1 MSNDHTAARGL
12 ARETLAG
19 AGETPPTRRGAPT
32 ARRGRGD
39 RQVWLYVIPVSAVFL
54 FVFVGP
60 LIYTAWTALH
70 ETTYYQI
77 GEFSGLNSFVKL
89 FSDPDLRKSIGTT
102 LVFSLGALVIALPA
116 GLLSAIVLN
125 DISRFKRTVRS
136 LFLLTW
142 LMSQATAGTIWV
154 WFLNPNFGPA
164 TAITTSLG
172 FGPTDVFTTPATA
185 LLAVTLITAWW
196 SYPQA
201 MLLFL
206 GALQTVPEELRES
219 LRVDGGGIWHGFVHI
234 TLPYLRNT
242 IVSVVVVLLMLYV
255 QMVTIILVTTRGGP
269 LAATETLSM
278 RVFNQTFNEFDL
290 SGASATAILLFA
302 VNIVLTLVAIRFRR
316 KETL

>member
-1 MSNDHTAARGL
+1 M
-12 ARETLAG
+12 
-19 AGETPPTRRGAPT
+19 
-32 ARRGRGD
+32 
-39 RQVWLYVIPVSAVFL
+39 VWLYVVPVTAVFL

-77 GEFSGLNSFVKL
+77 GKFSGLNSFVRL
-89 FSDPDLRKSIGTT
+89 FSDSDLPSRIGTT

-125 DISRFKRTVRS
+125 NLHRFKRSVRS
-136 LFLLTW
+136 LFLLPW
-142 LMSQATAGTIWV
+142 LMSQATAGTIWL
-154 WFLNPNFGPA
+154 WFLNPNYGPA
-164 TAITTSLG
+164 SAITKSLG
-172 FGPTDVFTTPATA
+172 FGPTDVFSSPTSA
-185 LLAVTLITAWW
+185 LVAVTLMTAWW

-206 GALQTVPEELRES
+206 GALQTIPEELRES
-219 LRVDGGGIWHGFVHI
+219 LKVDGGGAWHGFVNI

-269 LAATETLSM
+269 IGSTETLSM
-278 RVFNQTFNEFDL
+278 RVYNQMFDKFDL
-290 SGASATAILLFA
+290 SGASATALLLFA

-316 KETL
+316 KESL

>member
-1 MSNDHTAARGL
+1 MSTKSPIRSP
-12 ARETLAG
+12 RK
-19 AGETPPTRRGAPT
+19 TPTSPLGTQTRRRV
-32 ARRGRGD
+32 RRD
-39 RQVWLYVIPVSAVFL
+39 RMVWLYVLPVSAVFL

-70 ETTYYQI
+70 ETSYYQI
-77 GEFSGLNSFVKL
+77 GKFSGLNSFARL
-89 FSDPDLRKSIGTT
+89 FSDSDLPSRIWTT

-125 DISRFKRTVRS
+125 NLHRFKRSVRS
-136 LFLLTW
+136 LFLLPW
-142 LMSQATAGTIWV
+142 LMSQATAGTIWL
-154 WFLNPNFGPA
+154 WFLNPNYGPA
-164 TAITTSLG
+164 SAITKSLG
-172 FGPTDVFTTPATA
+172 FGPTDVFSTPTSA
-185 LLAVTLITAWW
+185 LVAVTLMTAWW

-206 GALQTVPEELRES
+206 GALQTIPEELRES
-219 LRVDGGGIWHGFVHI
+219 LKVDGGGIWHQFVNI

-269 LAATETLSM
+269 IGSTETLSM
-278 RVFNQTFNEFDL
+278 RVYNQMFDKFDL

-316 KETL
+316 KESL

>member
-1 MSNDHTAARGL
+1 M
-12 ARETLAG
+12 
-19 AGETPPTRRGAPT
+19 
-32 ARRGRGD
+32 
-39 RQVWLYVIPVSAVFL
+39 VWLYVLPVSVVFL

-70 ETTYYQI
+70 ETSYYQI
-77 GEFSGLNSFVKL
+77 GKFTGLNSFVRL
-89 FSDPDLRKSIGTT
+89 FSDSDLPSRIWTT

-125 DISRFKRTVRS
+125 NLHRFKRSVRS
-136 LFLLTW
+136 LFLLPW
-142 LMSQATAGTIWV
+142 LMSQATAGTIWL
-154 WFLNPNFGPA
+154 WFLNPNYGPA
-164 TAITTSLG
+164 SAITKSLG
-172 FGPTDVFTTPATA
+172 FGPTDVFSSPTSA
-185 LLAVTLITAWW
+185 LVAVTLMTAWW

-206 GALQTVPEELRES
+206 GALQTIPEELRES
-219 LRVDGGGIWHGFVHI
+219 LKMDGGGIWHQFVNI

-269 LAATETLSM
+269 IGSTETLSM
-278 RVFNQTFNEFDL
+278 RVYNQMFDKFDL

-302 VNIVLTLVAIRFRR
+302 VNIALTLVAIRFRR
-316 KETL
+316 KESL

>member
-1 MSNDHTAARGL
+1 MST
-12 ARETLAG
+12 ES
-19 AGETPPTRRGAPT
+19 PTRSQRKAPT
-32 ARRGRGD
+32 SPLGTQVPRRVRRD
-39 RQVWLYVIPVSAVFL
+39 RMVWLYVLPVSAVFL

-70 ETTYYQI
+70 ETNYYQI
-77 GEFSGLNSFVKL
+77 GKFTGLNSFVRL
-89 FSDPDLRKSIGTT
+89 FSDSDLPSRIWTT

-125 DISRFKRTVRS
+125 NLHRFKRSVRS
-136 LFLLTW
+136 LFLLPW
-142 LMSQATAGTIWV
+142 LMSQATAGTIWL
-154 WFLNPNFGPA
+154 WFLNPNYGPA
-164 TAITTSLG
+164 SAITKSLG
-172 FGPTDVFTTPATA
+172 FGPTDVFSSPASA
-185 LLAVTLITAWW
+185 LVAVTLMTAWW

-206 GALQTVPEELRES
+206 GALQTIPEELRES
-219 LRVDGGGIWHGFVHI
+219 LKMDGGGIWHQFVNI

-269 LAATETLSM
+269 IGSTETLSM
-278 RVFNQTFNEFDL
+278 RVYNQMFDKFDL

-302 VNIVLTLVAIRFRR
+302 VNIALTLVAIRFRR
-316 KETL
+316 KESL

>member
-1 MSNDHTAARGL
+1 M
-12 ARETLAG
+12 
-19 AGETPPTRRGAPT
+19 
-32 ARRGRGD
+32 
-39 RQVWLYVIPVSAVFL
+39 VWLYVLPVSAVFL

-70 ETTYYQI
+70 ETNYYQI
-77 GEFSGLNSFVKL
+77 GKFTGLNSFVRL
-89 FSDPDLRKSIGTT
+89 FSDSDLPSRIWTT

-125 DISRFKRTVRS
+125 NLHRFKRSVRS
-136 LFLLTW
+136 LFLLPW
-142 LMSQATAGTIWV
+142 LMSQATAGTIWL
-154 WFLNPNFGPA
+154 WFLNPNYGPA
-164 TAITTSLG
+164 SAITKSLG
-172 FGPTDVFTTPATA
+172 FGPTDVFSSPASA
-185 LLAVTLITAWW
+185 LVAVTLMTAWW

-206 GALQTVPEELRES
+206 GALQTIPEELRES
-219 LRVDGGGIWHGFVHI
+219 LKMDGGGIWHQFVNI

-269 LAATETLSM
+269 IGSTETLSM
-278 RVFNQTFNEFDL
+278 RVYNQMFDKFDL

-302 VNIVLTLVAIRFRR
+302 VNIALTLVAIRFRR
-316 KETL
+316 KESL

>member
-1 MSNDHTAARGL
+1 M
-12 ARETLAG
+12 
-19 AGETPPTRRGAPT
+19 
-32 ARRGRGD
+32 
-39 RQVWLYVIPVSAVFL
+39 VWLYVLPVSVVFL

-70 ETTYYQI
+70 ETSYYQI
-77 GEFSGLNSFVKL
+77 GKFTGLNSFVRL
-89 FSDPDLRKSIGTT
+89 FSDSDLPSRIWTT

-125 DISRFKRTVRS
+125 NLHRFKRSVRS
-136 LFLLTW
+136 LFLLPW
-142 LMSQATAGTIWV
+142 LMSQATAGTIWL
-154 WFLNPNFGPA
+154 WFLNPNYGPA
-164 TAITTSLG
+164 SAITKSLG
-172 FGPTDVFTTPATA
+172 FGPTDVFSSPASA
-185 LLAVTLITAWW
+185 LVAVTLMSAWW

-206 GALQTVPEELRES
+206 GALQTIPEELRES
-219 LRVDGGGIWHGFVHI
+219 LKMDGGGIWHQFVNI

-269 LAATETLSM
+269 IGSTETLSM
-278 RVFNQTFNEFDL
+278 RVYNQMFDKFDL

-302 VNIVLTLVAIRFRR
+302 VNIALTLVAIRFRR
-316 KETL
+316 KESL

>member
-1 MSNDHTAARGL
+1 MSNDQSAAR
-12 ARETLAG
+12 TLAQETV
-19 AGETPPTRRGAPT
+19 ARETPPTRRSTPT
-32 ARRGRGD
+32 MRRGRRD
-39 RQVWLYVIPVSAVFL
+39 RRVWLYVIPVSAVFL

-70 ETTYYQI
+70 ATSYYQI
-77 GEFSGLNSFVKL
+77 GKFSGLNSFVKL
-89 FSDPDLRKSIGTT
+89 FSDPDLAKSIGTT
-102 LVFSLGALVIALPA
+102 LVFSLGALIIAIPA

-125 DISRFKRTVRS
+125 DIHRFKRTVRS

-164 TAITTSLG
+164 TAITKSLG
-172 FGPTDVFTTPATA
+172 FGPTDVFTSSATA

-206 GALQTVPEELRES
+206 GALQTIPGELRES

-269 LAATETLSM
+269 LGATETLAM

-302 VNIVLTLVAIRFRR
+302 VNIVLTLAAIRFRR
-316 KETL
+316 KESL

>member
-1 MSNDHTAARGL
+1 MSTESPTRSPRKTAASPSG
-12 ARETLAG
+12 
-19 AGETPPTRRGAPT
+19 TPTVRRI
-32 ARRGRGD
+32 RRD
-39 RQVWLYVIPVSAVFL
+39 RMVWLYVVPVSAVFL

-77 GEFSGLNSFVKL
+77 GKFSGLNSFVRL
-89 FSDPDLRKSIGTT
+89 FSDSDLPSRIWTT
-102 LVFSLGALVIALPA
+102 LVFSLGALAIALPA

-125 DISRFKRTVRS
+125 NLHRFKRSVRS
-136 LFLLTW
+136 LFLLPW
-142 LMSQATAGTIWV
+142 LMSQATAGTIWL
-154 WFLNPNFGPA
+154 WFLNPNYGPA
-164 TAITTSLG
+164 SAITKSLG
-172 FGPTDVFTTPATA
+172 FGPTDVFSSPTSA
-185 LLAVTLITAWW
+185 LVAVTLMTAWW

-206 GALQTVPEELRES
+206 GALQTIPEELRES
-219 LRVDGGGIWHGFVHI
+219 LKVDGGGAWHGFVNI

-269 LAATETLSM
+269 IGSTETLSM
-278 RVFNQTFNEFDL
+278 RVYNQMFDKFDL

-316 KETL
+316 KESL